1 MKDNHKKHSKMKHE
15 EMDHSDHEE
24 MDHSKMKH
32 DKKEA
37 GDMDCCST
45 DDGKMDHDKMNHE
58 DMDHSSMDHDDMD
71 HSKMDHS
78 GMDHGEMDHSKMDHG
93 SHGDHMSA
101 PGMAQEFLKKFFIV
115 TALLVPLFILSE
127 AGMNLFGYNEF
138 SARKWIVF
146 GISTIVFWIGRI
158 FFQHAKHEIQ
168 MRKYGMMT
176 LVSMGVGAGYLFS
189 VLATFMPSI
198 EVEFYLEVST
208 LVWVLLFG
216 HYLEARASSAA
227 GDAMKEVAKLLPSKA
242 HLVTAKGVEDVE
254 LSELKVGNI
263 VLVKPGEKVPADG
276 SITKGLAHFNEAHIS
291 GESKPVNKN
300 KGDEVVAGAIC
311 EDGTVEI
318 KLDRVGADSTI
329 GQIQTLIAQAQTTKP
344 TAQRIAD
351 KASSI
356 LTFAALAVA
365 ILTVVIW
372 SLIVGAPFVFA
383 ITLAITVLVI
393 ACPHALGLAIP
404 TVTTIATKLSVDNGI
419 FIKDMSKLEVLKAA
433 DYIVFDKTGTLTE
446 GNFGVT
452 ELVGSDLSVV
462 KIDKKTKLNTDNK
475 ESLAVVL
482 ALEKLSS
489 HVIGDSIVEYADKQ
503 SLKEIEVEKFK
514 NISGQGVS
522 GEVNGKQYWIGSPKL
537 LKDKK
542 LFTPEVEKLHGELSS
557 QGKTVVYLMTKDK
570 MVLALALSDQIRSDS
585 KQAIDSLH
593 SLGLKVAMLTGDNE
607 TVAKGVAQELG
618 IDDYFAEVLPE
629 DKYKHIRELQEAGN
643 VVVMI
648 GDGVNDAPALT
659 QADVGVAIGAGTD
672 VAVEAGDAVLTR
684 DNPNDAAKLIKLSR
698 KVYRKMQQNL
708 FWALGYNIVAI
719 PAAAG
724 LFVSFGF
731 RLSPGWGA
739 LLMSLSS
746 VIVVINAITLRYTKL
761 S

>member
-1 MKDNHKKHSKMKHE
+1 MKDKKKTE
-15 EMDHSDHEE
+15 
-24 MDHSKMKH
+24 
-32 DKKEA
+32 
-37 GDMDCCST
+37 MDCCGGG
-45 DDGKMDHDKMNHE
+45 DGKKDHKE
-58 DMDHSSMDHDDMD
+58 MD

-78 GMDHGEMDHSKMDHG
+78 AMNHKETDHSKMDHGDMDHGEMDHGDMDHG
-93 SHGDHMSA
+93 SHGDHMSM
-101 PGMAQEFLKKFFIV
+101 PGMAEQFLKKFYIV

-127 AGMNLFGYNEF
+127 AGMGLLGYDDF
-138 SARKWIVF
+138 TARKWIVF
-146 GISTIVFWIGRI
+146 GISTIIFWIGRI

-176 LVSMGVGAGYLFS
+176 LVSMGVGAGFIFS
-189 VLATFMPSI
+189 VFATFVPSI

-227 GDAMKEVAKLLPSKA
+227 GNALKEVAMLLPSMA
-242 HLVTAKGVEDVE
+242 HLVTKSGTEDVQ
-254 LSELKVGNI
+254 LSALKTGDV

-276 SITKGLAHFNEAHIS
+276 KVTKGSAHFNESHIS
-291 GESKPVNKN
+291 GESKPINKEEGEN
-300 KGDEVVAGAIC
+300 VVAGAIC

-318 KLDRVGADSTI
+318 KLERVGADSTI

-351 KASSI
+351 KASSV

-365 ILTVVIW
+365 ILTVIVW
-372 SLIVGAPFVFA
+372 SLIIGAPFVTA
-383 ITLAITVLVI
+383 VTLAITVLVI

-404 TVTTIATKLSVDNGI
+404 TVTTIATKLSVENGI
-419 FIKDMSKLEVLKAA
+419 FIKDMSKLEVLKGA
-433 DYIVFDKTGTLTE
+433 DYMVFDKTGTLTE

-452 ELVGSDLSVV
+452 EIVDSDMT
-462 KIDKKTKLNTDNK
+462 IIQTQGKTKLNDEMK
-475 ESLAVVL
+475 KSLSVVL
-482 ALEKLSS
+482 ALERLSS
-489 HVIGDSIVEYADKQ
+489 HVIADSIVKYAEQ
-503 SLKEIEVEKFK
+503 LNLKKLEVKKFK
-514 NISGQGVS
+514 NISGKGVS
-522 GEVNGKQYWIGSPKL
+522 GTVAGTEYWLGSPGLLKSKKL
-537 LKDKK
+537 LEGKVK
-542 LFTPEVEKLHGELSS
+542 VLHDELSG

-570 MVLALALSDQIRSDS
+570 IVAAVALSDQVRSDS
-585 KQAIDSLH
+585 KEAVDALH
-593 SLGLKVAMLTGDNE
+593 ALGLKVAMLTGDNE
-607 TVAKGVAQELG
+607 VVARGVADELG

-629 DKYKHIRELQEAGN
+629 DKYKHVKELQDAGN

-684 DNPNDAAKLIKLSR
+684 NNPNDAAKLVVLSR
-698 KVYRKMQQNL
+698 KVYRKMQENL
-708 FWALGYNIVAI
+708 VWALGYNIVAI

-724 LFVSFGF
+724 VFVSIGF
-731 RLSPGWGA
+731 SLSPGWGA
-739 LLMSLSS
+739 LLMSMSS
-746 VIVVINAITLRYTKL
+746 VIVVINAMTLRYIKL